1 MITIY
6 GRNPVLEALLDP
18 SLSFFRLH
26 LAESN
31 KPADIIQQ
39 IIHLAKER
47 QIDIA
52 QHSKQAL
59 SRISKNG
66 RQDQGVALDIITPAH
81 GSLADHLA
89 RGADNT
95 LKDQWLLVDGI
106 TNPQNLGMMIR
117 STAASPLQGI
127 IIPQKGNAS
136 LDPLAI
142 KASAGTLF
150 RATILRTPDIATAL
164 TALKQ
169 HDYPLVGLSGDGA
182 QSISDVPL
190 NERLVYIVGSETH
203 GLSETSRQHADRLCS
218 IPMNH
223 GVESLNAAVTAS
235 LIAFRGVI

>member
-1 MITIY
+1 MPLKPQSHKTRPNAMMTIY

-26 LAESN
+26 LADSN
-31 KPADIIQQ
+31 KPADVILQ
-39 IIHLAKER
+39 ITNLANKR
-47 QIDIA
+47 QVDIA
-52 QHSKQAL
+52 RHSKQAL

-81 GSLADHLA
+81 ASLEEHLS
-89 RGADNT
+89 RREHNT
-95 LKDQWLLVDGI
+95 SRDQWLLVDGI

-150 RATILRTPDIATAL
+150 RATILRTPDITVAL
-164 TALKQ
+164 PVLKQ
-169 HDYPLVGLSGDGA
+169 HGY
-182 QSISDVPL
+182 
-190 NERLVYIVGSETH
+190 R
-203 GLSETSRQHADRLCS
+203 
-218 IPMNH
+218 
-223 GVESLNAAVTAS
+223 
-235 LIAFRGVI
+235 

>member
-1 MITIY
+1 
-6 GRNPVLEALLDP
+6 
-18 SLSFFRLH
+18 
-26 LAESN
+26 
-31 KPADIIQQ
+31 
-39 IIHLAKER
+39 
-47 QIDIA
+47 
-52 QHSKQAL
+52 
-59 SRISKNG
+59 
-66 RQDQGVALDIITPAH
+66 
-81 GSLADHLA
+81 
-89 RGADNT
+89 
-95 LKDQWLLVDGI
+95 
-106 TNPQNLGMMIR
+106 MIR

-150 RATILRTPDIATAL
+150 RATILRTPDIAAAL
-164 TALKQ
+164 PQLKQ
-169 HDYPLVGLSGDGA
+169 QGYQLVGLSGDGA

-190 NERLVYIVGSETH
+190 NERVVYIVGSETH